1 MATQLDHKMIM
12 FENYKRIR
20 KNPSK
25 SNDWEAQHF
34 KQSRTILKRNLFEG
48 SFKRISSKSPIIPRH
63 STSKNLEQLLR
74 CLKNPPEP
82 SKKKSRKSSIIQRT
96 LPKWRRVASKSSNDI
111 KSLRD
116 TTSIESM
123 ALFNSI
129 SSQDFIGR
137 NHIGFRSIE
146 ITIRLTLLQLT
157 IDC

>member
-1 MATQLDHKMIM
+1 MIM

-34 KQSRTILKRNLFEG
+34 KQSQTILKRNLFEG

-82 SKKKSRKSSIIQRT
+82 LKKKIPKKFNNSEDPSKMAESR
-96 LPKWRRVASKSSNDI
+96 
-111 KSLRD
+111 
-116 TTSIESM
+116 
-123 ALFNSI
+123 
-129 SSQDFIGR
+129 
-137 NHIGFRSIE
+137 IE
-146 ITIRLTLLQLT
+146 ILKWYQIATWYNINR
-157 IDC
+157 IHRIV